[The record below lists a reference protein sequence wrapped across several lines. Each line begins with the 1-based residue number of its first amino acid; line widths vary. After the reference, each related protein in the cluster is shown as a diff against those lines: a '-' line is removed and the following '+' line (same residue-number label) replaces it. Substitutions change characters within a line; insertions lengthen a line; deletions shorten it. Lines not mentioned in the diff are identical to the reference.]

1 MTWHT
6 FFDMSTM
13 QHRHLV
19 YTYAGVWIVQ
29 LSYLGWILFNW
40 NRSKPTRP

>member
-1 MTWHT
+1 MNWHS

-29 LSYLGWILFNW
+29 LSYLGWILYNW
-40 NRSKPTRP
+40 NHTKTPRA

>member
-1 MTWHT
+1 MTWHS

-19 YTYAGVWIVQ
+19 FTYAGVWIVQ
-29 LSYLGWILFNW
+29 LSYLGWILKNW
-40 NRSKPTRP
+40 LQTKSPRR